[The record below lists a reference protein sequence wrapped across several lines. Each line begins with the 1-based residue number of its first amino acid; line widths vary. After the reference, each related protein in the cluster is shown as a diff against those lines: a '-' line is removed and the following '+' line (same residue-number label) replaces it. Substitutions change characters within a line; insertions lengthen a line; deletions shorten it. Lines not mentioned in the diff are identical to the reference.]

1 MIGYIQKYK
10 KKQGIR
16 YRYTVDL
23 NQDGV
28 RKQKKKSG
36 FLLSSRVITELK
48 EHRRN
53 QEGQKKA
60 AGEMY
65 QDQDLVVCTENG
77 AVQDPGN
84 LLRVTNRIIKQVVYV
99 SFAFTI

>member
-1 MIGYIQKYK
+1 MIGSIQKYK

-36 FLLSSRVITELK
+36 FLLAESSLNLKNTEEIRRV
-48 EHRRN
+48 RRKRL
-53 QEGQKKA
+53 EK
-60 AGEMY
+60 
-65 QDQDLVVCTENG
+65 CTK
-77 AVQDPGN
+77 
-84 LLRVTNRIIKQVVYV
+84 IK
-99 SFAFTI
+99 I

>member
-1 MIGYIQKYK
+1 MIGSIQKYK

-53 QEGQKKA
+53 Q
-60 AGEMY
+60 
-65 QDQDLVVCTENG
+65 
-77 AVQDPGN
+77 
-84 LLRVTNRIIKQVVYV
+84 
-99 SFAFTI
+99 